1 MLQGRAQ
8 GAEICASAS
17 GSLTLGLRADDNR
30 AEQALAMAAVGE
42 MDHPQDMAR
51 QALAATGG
59 KSNLKATR
67 WLLERRAEVVQ
78 HHQLD
83 PDTVLEASPPPPR
96 KASNVD
102 GSAMMGHAED
112 EEFVPPLPSS
122 PSLWGNNNMPPQTAD
137 GRISPSPV
145 CTHGGPLGGEGST
158 VKRVNSHPSSTDWL
172 ASSRALERHPSIGSS
187 SPFGREDV
195 GEGQLPPKPQT
206 TLERQDSV
214 KTFKVSCSP
223 EPEDTGKLN
232 NSRPAASRPS
242 VVGAPSSVQDAGYL
256 KRKRQEE
263 GEAEKPLPAAPA
275 PSAPI
280 SVGFKQQAQPA
291 GKTLASLA
299 ERMRP
304 NSASEILGQD
314 HLLGPH
320 CVLRS
325 FLDGETLPCIIFGG
339 PPGTGKTSLARLIA
353 RSASCRFVALSSAKG
368 ANFEV
373 QEILDEAKQARKFGQ
388 RTVLFVETMSRFSKA
403 QQECLIPAI
412 EFGYVIFIGATAENP
427 SVELI
432 PNLYTWC
439 RVFTLRKLQH
449 DHLCTAMKRAISD
462 HERGVQVSLGD
473 VSGIEVLAIE
483 DEVIQYLATAADGD
497 ARVAL
502 NALEA
507 AVYIALGKMRHRR
520 KLDLDAKVLAASEND
535 DATHKDRERLTGSTK
550 RETPHN
556 VLEHLKGYFQFSQ
569 EEYAKPFKKIVGGKE
584 VNYGMTRDKEN
595 QRICADGDN
604 EGSAAAREGLDR
616 DVIER
621 KVGVGDC
628 LARGMAQVDMETAL
642 VVTMAD
648 ACEAFEWP
656 QVLIE
661 KTQEET
667 ETDFVAVLLKTIKG
681 GDSNAAVYWL
691 ARVLDKGEEPLKVA
705 SALTKFASDEVGLA
719 DSQALL
725 QAVTCYQACQ
735 FMDGKDCGS
744 HLTQCVVYLATAP
757 KSNALPQAFQLAQKK
772 VQEGQ
777 NEPVPSHLRSVSSG
791 YSKDVCYLPASLRN
805 FTFLKWPESS

>member
-1 MLQGRAQ
+1 MLQGRQ
-8 GAEICASAS
+8 GAELCPSAS
-17 GSLTLGLRADDNR
+17 GSLMLGLRAEQNR
-30 AEQALAMAAVGE
+30 AEQTMSMATVGE
-42 MDHPQDMAR
+42 LDHPQDMAR

-78 HHQLD
+78 QHHLD
-83 PDTVLEASPPPPR
+83 PDMVREPSPPLH
-96 KASNVD
+96 KSSNVD
-102 GSAMMGHAED
+102 GSAMKGLAE
-112 EEFVPPLPSS
+112 EEGLVALLPSP
-122 PSLWGNNNMPPQTAD
+122 PSLWGNSNIPLHAGD
-137 GRISPSPV
+137 GRISPVSAY
-145 CTHGGPLGGEGST
+145 GGAVGDGST
-158 VKRVNSHPSSTDWL
+158 VKRVNSLPSSMDWL
-172 ASSRALERHPSIGSS
+172 ASSRALERHASVGSS
-187 SPFGREDV
+187 SPYLREDA
-195 GEGQLPPKPQT
+195 GEGQIQLKLQPAREQ
-206 TLERQDSV
+206 QDSV

-223 EPEDTGKLN
+223 EPEDIGKLN

-242 VVGAPSSVQDAGYL
+242 GAGAATSIQDSGYL
-256 KRKRQEE
+256 KRKRQDE
-263 GEAEKPLPAAPA
+263 GDAEKPLTVTPGT
-275 PSAPI
+275 SSPI
-280 SVGFKQQAQPA
+280 AVGFKQQAQPA

-304 NSASEILGQD
+304 NSISEILGQD

-325 FLDGETLPCIIFGG
+325 LLDVESLPCIIFGG

-388 RTVLFVETMSRFSKA
+388 RTVLFVETMNRLSKS

-412 EFGYVIFIGATAENP
+412 ESGYVVFIGATTESP
-427 SVELI
+427 SADLI
-432 PNLYTWC
+432 SSLYSRC

-497 ARVAL
+497 TRMAL

-507 AVYIALGKMRHRR
+507 AVYIALGKMKHRR
-520 KLDLDAKVLAASEND
+520 KLELDGRALAIPEND
-535 DATHKDRERLTGSTK
+535 DATHKDKEKPIGIAK
-550 RETPHN
+550 RDSPHN

-584 VNYGMTRDKEN
+584 VSSRMSRDKEA
-595 QRICADGDN
+595 QRLNADVDK
-604 EGSAAAREGLDR
+604 EGSASAREGDHT
-616 DVIER
+616 ER
-621 KVGVGDC
+621 KVGIGEC
-628 LARGMAQVDMETAL
+628 SAKGMAQVDMETAL
-642 VVTMAD
+642 LVTIAD
-648 ACEAFEWP
+648 AREAFQLP

-661 KTQEET
+661 KTQEESD
-667 ETDFVAVLLKTIKG
+667 TDLMSVMLKTIKG

-691 ARVLDKGEEPLKVA
+691 ARVLEKGEEPLRVA

-719 DSQALL
+719 DSQALT
-725 QAVTCYQACQ
+725 QAVTCHQACQ
-735 FMDGKDCGS
+735 LLGGKDCS
-744 HLTQCVVYLATAP
+744 SLLTQCVVYLSMAP
-757 KSNALPQAFQLAQKK
+757 KSDALPQAFELAQKV
-772 VQEGQ
+772 VQDGQ
-777 NEPVPSHLRSVSSG
+777 NEPVPFHLRAVSTG
-791 YSKDVCYLPASLRN
+791 FAKEVCYLPASLRN
-805 FTFLKWPESS
+805 FIFLRWPESL